1 MRQLFFLNNVDLGW
15 ERKNIAVFQ
24 YLYPNDSFSAIAD
37 KVEQMPCT
45 REVLKGNYGLL
56 LQGVR
61 ISWRI
66 TDWDGKQS
74 STDQTNLECLAENE
88 EIMRFYHLKLLKG
101 EMLKKDDVD
110 KIVINETAVKSL
122 DMHDPIGKKIYQGK
136 DRHAYT
142 IVGVIKDF
150 HTSPP
155 TIPVKPVAFIGQNNE
170 LSDRKQI
177 IVKYHEG
184 QWQELKQKTEDLF
197 AKEYPGVEYVLT
209 NIEEHYNEYLKS
221 EYILLK
227 LLGFVSI
234 VCVII
239 SILGIYSLVTL
250 TCEQRSKEIAI
261 RKVNGAI
268 IRDILIL
275 FLKEYLILL
284 IAASLIAFPIGY
296 IAMKH
301 WLESY
306 VERTEISAWMY
317 GAIFIIVGLIIFF
330 SIIGRVWKAARQNP
344 AEVIKSE

>member
-1 MRQLFFLNNVDLGW
+1 M
-15 ERKNIAVFQ
+15 
-24 YLYPNDSFSAIAD
+24 
-37 KVEQMPCT
+37 
-45 REVLKGNYGLL
+45 

-136 DRHAYT
+136 DKHEYT

-184 QWQELKQKTEDLF
+184 QWQELK
-197 AKEYPGVEYVLT
+197 P
-209 NIEEHYNEYLKS
+209 
-221 EYILLK
+221 
-227 LLGFVSI
+227 VSYTH
-234 VCVII
+234 
-239 SILGIYSLVTL
+239 LRAHET
-250 TCEQRSKEIAI
+250 
-261 RKVNGAI
+261 
-268 IRDILIL
+268 
-275 FLKEYLILL
+275 
-284 IAASLIAFPIGY
+284 
-296 IAMKH
+296 
-301 WLESY
+301 
-306 VERTEISAWMY
+306 
-317 GAIFIIVGLIIFF
+317 
-330 SIIGRVWKAARQNP
+330 
-344 AEVIKSE
+344 